1 MSRPGFRRQL
11 DLLTG
16 RQLAVYSGSSGTL
29 LLMLLQAPL
38 IGYFI
43 GLAWRSQEA
52 VPQTYFIMALAA
64 VWMGCM
70 NACTAIVQERQVF
83 SRERMFDL
91 DIRSYL
97 LSKMSVLCVVCG
109 LHSALLL
116 AAQGPLMH
124 LKDSVFAQGLLF
136 LALAATAV
144 AASGL
149 GLLISAFARTS
160 HGAAVAVP
168 ILLIP
173 QAIFSEALLGQNIK
187 NAVPS
192 AIEKATLTKWC
203 YQALVDIHKGAG
215 FLEQSKDLLA
225 LSACLVL
232 FLALAF
238 VKLRWDDA

>member
-16 RQLAVYSGSSGTL
+16 RQLAVYSGSAGTL
-29 LLMLLQAPL
+29 LLMCVQAPL

-43 GLAWRSQEA
+43 GLAWKSQEA
-52 VPQTYFIMALAA
+52 APQTYFIMAVAA

-83 SRERMFDL
+83 ARERMFDL

-97 LSKMSVLCVVCG
+97 LSKLSVLCVICCLQSV
-109 LHSALLL
+109 LLL
-116 AAQGPLMH
+116 AAQGRLMH
-124 LKDSVFAQGLLF
+124 LKDSVLAQGLLF
-136 LALAATAV
+136 LVLSATGV
-144 AASGL
+144 AASAL
-149 GLLISAFARTS
+149 GLLISSFARTS

-173 QAIFSEALLGQNIK
+173 QVIFSEALLQQNIR

-192 AIEKATLTKWC
+192 FIEKLTLTKWC
-203 YQALVDIHKGAG
+203 YEALLDIHKGAG
-215 FLEQSKDLLA
+215 FLKQTGSLLA
-225 LSACLVL
+225 LSAGLVL

-238 VKLRWDDA
+238 VKLRMDEA

>member
-173 QAIFSEALLGQNIK
+173 
-187 NAVPS
+187 
-192 AIEKATLTKWC
+192 
-203 YQALVDIHKGAG
+203 
-215 FLEQSKDLLA
+215 
-225 LSACLVL
+225 
-232 FLALAF
+232 
-238 VKLRWDDA
+238 